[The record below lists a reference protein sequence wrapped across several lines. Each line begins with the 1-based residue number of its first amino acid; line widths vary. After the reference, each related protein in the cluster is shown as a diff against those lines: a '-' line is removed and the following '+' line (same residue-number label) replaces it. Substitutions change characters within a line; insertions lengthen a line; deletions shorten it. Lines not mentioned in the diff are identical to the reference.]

1 MAAFGI
7 SRYGLEDNVETA
19 RAVTFSVLVFD
30 ELLRSLAA
38 RSNRKTIFQLGWFRN
53 PWLLGA
59 VLACCLLQTAVM
71 LTPGVRGI
79 FAMPSLDLQHLL
91 LILWLSLIPIYR
103 GRDRQAREKMVGML
117 DPKFTYLKHTAIA
130 WNLSLASI

>member
-1 MAAFGI
+1 VGLTSLAAYGI
-7 SRYGLEDNVETA
+7 SRYWLEDSVETA

-38 RSNRKTIFQLGWFRN
+38 RSNRKTIFQLGWFGN

-71 LTPGVRGI
+71 LTPVVRGI
-79 FAMPSLDLQHLL
+79 FAMPSLDWQHWL
-91 LILWLSLIPIYR
+91 LILLLAMIPITVVEITKLVR
-103 GRDRQAREKMVGML
+103 KLMDSS
-117 DPKFTYLKHTAIA
+117 T
-130 WNLSLASI
+130 LSSSSTNSQVSLGI